1 MLADSGVTWES
12 VEELFQAQIGVERL
26 HPGAALAVYQ
36 GGRLVV
42 DLVAGLADTQRG
54 VAVSSTT
61 LFALRSAGKPFASV
75 AILQLIERGRLEL
88 DAPVATYWPRFARH
102 GKGAVTVRHV
112 LTHRGGFADGLGHL
126 EPDRWLDEEA
136 VAAALEE
143 LSLRFPPGTASSYY
157 HLAQQWVCAELVRRV
172 DGRSFPTYLREE
184 ITNPLEM
191 NNTHVG
197 LPAELEARVAP
208 THLTEAVSRE
218 DFGAVRFNRRGVH
231 RLPAP
236 VFGVSTAPDLARFYA
251 ALAAGGEMNGVRVL
265 GAETVAGA
273 LAVAVD
279 GEWDHALEGPVRR
292 GLGFSLSGLHEPAA
306 RTPGTDSNERTFYH
320 EGAGT
325 VLAWGD
331 LDLQLTMAF
340 LTNGFRPA
348 RYVLQSGAPGRTTV
362 TVAPDDTG
370 ARRDRALSDAV
381 RAAAA
386 GPG

>member
-1 MLADSGVTWES
+1 
-12 VEELFQAQIGVERL
+12 
-26 HPGAALAVYQ
+26 
-36 GGRLVV
+36 
-42 DLVAGLADTQRG
+42 
-54 VAVSSTT
+54 
-61 LFALRSAGKPFASV
+61 
-75 AILQLIERGRLEL
+75 
-88 DAPVATYWPRFARH
+88 
-102 GKGAVTVRHV
+102 
-112 LTHRGGFADGLGHL
+112 
-126 EPDRWLDEEA
+126 
-136 VAAALEE
+136 
-143 LSLRFPPGTASSYY
+143 
-157 HLAQQWVCAELVRRV
+157 
-172 DGRSFPTYLREE
+172 
-184 ITNPLEM
+184 
-191 NNTHVG
+191 VG
-197 LPAELEARVAP
+197 LPVELEARVAP
-208 THLTEAVSRE
+208 THLTEVVSRE

-251 ALAAGGEMNGVRVL
+251 AMTAGGEMNGVRIL
-265 GAETVAGA
+265 GAETVARA

-306 RTPGTDSNERTFYH
+306 RTPGSDSNERTFYH

-348 RYVLQSGAPGRTTV
+348 RYELQAGAPGRTTV

-370 ARRDRALSDAV
+370 ARRDRTLSDAV